1 MIVCSLLGFLPL
13 GVLLLRLMVAV
24 DFVDSGWSNL
34 RFAGDRA
41 TSIGQSDAF
50 TIFRGVPEIAGCLG
64 IVFGALT
71 QLPAFGLILVRFG
84 AVYKE
89 IAVCTLDFRATKP
102 MAGTRIWFSSL

>member
-1 MIVCSLLGFLPL
+1 MIVRSLLRFLTL

-41 TSIGQSDAF
+41 TSIGQSDVF

-64 IVFGALT
+64 IVFGVLT
-71 QLPAFGLILVRFG
+71 QLPAFGLILVVPG
-84 AVYKE
+84 AVYE
-89 IAVCTLDFRATKP
+89 QIAVCHIGF
-102 MAGTRIWFSSL
+102 